1 MANGPVLRVN
11 TEMCNPNV
19 AKVRQAQMLV
29 DLNKHDAAHELLKQA
44 LASEPNNLNLR
55 AYYTYFLIQSN
66 LPKPAKE
73 FVWATLKDHD
83 RHDLYSLCAAA
94 WIHYHQARESRD
106 PSPKGIDERKKGFQ
120 RAADFYQK
128 ALSKDATL
136 AFAAQGLAI
145 IIAEDALGN
154 LGGAIGPIGHD
165 EGMKRLQNAREAL
178 DVFAKVR
185 ESLNDGSVY
194 VNMGHCY
201 YARDEFDRAIES
213 VRVPPRGRCCG
224 CANISSDST
233 RQRQDVTTTIR
244 MSPSYCASVGHTTL
258 KPPGTSHS
266 LL

>member
-1 MANGPVLRVN
+1 MWDR
-11 TEMCNPNV
+11 NV

-29 DLNKHDAAHELLKQA
+29 DLNKHDTAHELLKQA

-106 PSPKGIDERKKGFQ
+106 SSPKGIDERKKGFQ

-128 ALSKDATL
+128 ALSKDSTL
-136 AFAAQGLAI
+136 AFAAQGHAI

-213 VRVPPRGRCCG
+213 VSVRL
-224 CANISSDST
+224 
-233 RQRQDVTTTIR
+233 R
-244 MSPSYCASVGHTTL
+244 MSC
-258 KPPGTSHS
+258 
-266 LL
+266 